1 MKTSSLLAI
10 TIAILFALTACHD
23 TATTTTS
30 PLLVRGDMTNTGDT
44 LVAITLENQ
53 NNPEEI
59 VVKNGKF
66 EHNLNVS
73 TPTPMIIAS
82 PAVLRQQPGALIQI
96 IAMPGDTLVLSGDAM
111 GKFSMGGSKFYKQYD
126 EVVRVLSGSTQP
138 DTLQQQCLDFIKSH
152 SDYEACVEMV
162 GVLSS
167 ISTEKMKEAVALL
180 SPEVK
185 NGRMKTLIDEI
196 VKTAE
201 NNEQAMPGTLA
212 EGSEAPDFTLTDING
227 SQQSLKALRG
237 KVVVID
243 FWGSWCGWCIKG
255 FPKMKEYYEKYK
267 GKMEILG
274 VDCNDSQEAWRK
286 AVTDNALPWLHVYCP
301 KESPLL
307 GQYQIQGFPTKVI
320 VSAEGKIIRTVIGE
334 DPQFYTF
341 LDELLK

>member
-1 MKTSSLLAI
+1 MRIPSLLG
-10 TIAILFALTACHD
+10 IAVTTLLFTLTACHD
-23 TATTTTS
+23 KATTPS
-30 PLLVRGDMTNTGDT
+30 PLLVRGNMTNMGDT
-44 LVAITLENQ
+44 LIALTLENQ

-59 VVKNGKF
+59 VVNNGKF
-66 EHNLNVS
+66 EKSISVS
-73 TPTPMIIAS
+73 TPTPMILAS
-82 PAVLRQQPGALIQI
+82 PAVLRQQQGLLIQI
-96 IAMPGDTLVLSGDAM
+96 IAMPGDTLILSGDAM
-111 GKFSMGGSKFYKQYD
+111 GEYTMSGSKFYKEYD
-126 EVVRVLSGSTQP
+126 EVVKVLTGSNQP
-138 DTLQQQCLDFIKSH
+138 DTLQQMCLDFIKAH
-152 SDYEACVEMV
+152 PNYEACVEMV

-167 ISTEKMKEAVALL
+167 ISTEKMKEGIALL
-180 SPEVK
+180 SPDVR

-201 NNEQAMPGTLA
+201 NSQRTEPDMLA

-255 FPKMKEYYEKYK
+255 FPKMKEYYAKYK
-267 GKMEILG
+267 EKMEILG
-274 VDCNDSQEAWRK
+274 VDCNDTQQAWRK
-286 AVTDNALPWLHVYCP
+286 AVADNDLPWLHVYCP

-307 GQYQIQGFPTKVI
+307 SQYQIQGFPTKVI
-320 VSAEGKIIRTVIGE
+320 VSAEGKVIRTVIGE